1 MNDNVRLGRWVV
13 LAVII
18 VIALSELALAGMN
31 ILAGTFRSGQFG
43 RVILTGWLL
52 RQIWVGANWARWL
65 SAALSLAAGF
75 VAFFSACS
83 PDFVNGRLMVVVLL
97 AGFGA
102 TCVAISIGLALPCV
116 SAYQAARRKVPD
128 TE

>member
-1 MNDNVRLGRWVV
+1 MTDNVRLGRWVI

-18 VIALSELALAGMN
+18 IIALSELALASMN
-31 ILAGTFRSGQFG
+31 IIAGTFRSGQFG

-52 RQIWVGANWARWL
+52 WQIWVGANWARWL
-65 SAALSLAAGF
+65 SAGLFLVSGF
-75 VAFFSACS
+75 GAIYAACS
-83 PDFVNGRLMVVVLL
+83 PSFVNGRLMVVVLL

-102 TCVAISIGLALPCV
+102 TCVLISVGLALPCV
-116 SAYQAARRKVPD
+116 GAYQAARRKVPD